1 MNPRGRAAFAV
12 GEAYDS
18 PEREPREPSFEFG
31 RQAFTS
37 PR

>member
-1 MNPRGRAAFAV
+1 MNARVRAAFAA

-18 PEREPREPSFEFG
+18 LEREPREPSFEFG
-31 RQAFTS
+31 RQAFTP